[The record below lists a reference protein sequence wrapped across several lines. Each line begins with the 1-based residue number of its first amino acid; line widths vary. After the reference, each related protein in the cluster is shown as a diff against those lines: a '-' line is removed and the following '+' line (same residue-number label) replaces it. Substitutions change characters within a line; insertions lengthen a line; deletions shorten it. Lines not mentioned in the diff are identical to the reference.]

1 MARAPNSGDSGG
13 SRPERTDA
21 VQRTLDTLILTAAD
35 IAVLDENDFG
45 VKGLI
50 AHEWIGPFVKVQ
62 QVGPLIMVHDGIF
75 DPHMGIGHHPHRFN
89 ERLFYILEGA
99 VDHDDALNRIQ
110 GHMGTGDLGRL
121 TEGRGGMFHQEWNN
135 TDGRARAFILVC
147 TTDPVPP
154 RASFEALRD
163 LEAPRYESA
172 PGVRTKEIVG
182 PRANLE
188 VHGDVRLFTDDVM
201 DAGSELEFAL
211 EADEGG
217 LVFPLEGEVHLG
229 DAAMAPET
237 MAILPP
243 EADPRTRTLTSPSG
257 ARVLR
262 VVIGPGEG
270 VLVRA

>member
-1 MARAPNSGDSGG
+1 M
-13 SRPERTDA
+13 SRESSR
-21 VQRTLDTLILTAAD
+21 VQRTVDALILSESD
-35 IAVLDENDFG
+35 LAVLDEDDFG

-50 AHEWIGPFVKVQ
+50 AHEWIGPFVNVR

-110 GHMGTGDLGRL
+110 GHMGTGDVGRL
-121 TEGRGGMFHQEWNN
+121 TEGTGGMFHQEWNN
-135 TDGRARAFILVC
+135 TDGRARAFILVY

-154 RASFEALRD
+154 RASFAALRD

-172 PGVRTKEIVG
+172 PGVRTKEVVG
-182 PRANLE
+182 PKADLPLN
-188 VHGDVRLFTDDVM
+188 GDVRLFTDDAM
-201 DAGSELEFAL
+201 DAETELAIELGAG
-211 EADEGG
+211 EGG
-217 LVFPLEGEVHLG
+217 LVFPVEGEVELEG
-229 DAAMAPET
+229 TSLRPESMAV
-237 MAILPP
+237 LPP
-243 EADPRTRTLTSPSG
+243 GVEPRSRVLTSASG

-262 VVIGPGEG
+262 VTFGPGEG